1 MMVLAFEKLGKEIEE
16 DCGRVCRKYREKH
29 GIQGAP
35 LHCKDELC
43 YGKCPFTAFKNIMG
57 AKPSWILLEESE
69 YMNLVCKASLY
80 DEMHG
85 KHDQPCGERF
95 NVVKLQEAV

>member
-1 MMVLAFEKLGKEIEE
+1 MVLAFEKLGKEIEE
-16 DCGRVCRKYREKH
+16 DCETICRKYRTHH

-35 LHCKDELC
+35 LHCPDAPC
-43 YGKCPFTAFKNIMG
+43 YGKCPFTCFKNVAG

-80 DEMHG
+80 DEMQGRHEQPHG
-85 KHDQPCGERF
+85 EQF

>member
-1 MMVLAFEKLGKEIEE
+1 MMVLAFEKLGKEIEG
-16 DCGRVCRKYREKH
+16 DCGTICMKYRERH
-29 GIQGAP
+29 GIKSAP
-35 LHCKDELC
+35 LHCKDEVC
-43 YGKCPFTAFKNIMG
+43 YGKCPFTAPLNVAG

-80 DEMHG
+80 DEMQGRHNQPHG
-85 KHDQPCGERF
+85 EQF